1 MENFMTQFS
10 RILDSS
16 RANITAI
23 LLGTVLCF
31 GMISCSKNE
40 GSEAKKTADAAAPA
54 PGQVL
59 KEKPQYY
66 KIKEVALEP
75 TPNVAL
81 ADKGQK
87 IFETTCT
94 SCHVYDKRYVGPALG
109 GVTHRRPPE
118 YVMNMILD
126 TDVMVENDDTVRCL
140 LQTYMLKMPN
150 MNVNE
155 DDARNVL
162 EHLRRVGLKYD
173 GNNVKTAAK

>member
-1 MENFMTQFS
+1 MNNFF
-10 RILDSS
+10 RIQLRSGLHS
-16 RANITAI
+16 AGLVLAI
-23 LLGTVLCF
+23 VVLSA
-31 GMISCSKNE
+31 MAQSCSKSGGADN
-40 GSEAKKTADAAAPA
+40 KTTADGSAPA

-66 KIKEVALEP
+66 KIKEVKVDP
-75 TPNVAL
+75 TPDATM

-94 SCHVYDKRYVGPALG
+94 SCHVYDKRYVGPGLG

-150 MNVNE
+150 MIVNQ

-162 EHLRRVGLKYD
+162 EHLRRVGLRFD
-173 GNNVKTAAK
+173 ANNAKVVAAN

>member
-1 MENFMTQFS
+1 MNTLHYIS
-10 RILDSS
+10 LRSGHV
-16 RANITAI
+16 
-23 LLGTVLCF
+23 LLALALCVAAQ
-31 GMISCSKNE
+31 SCNK
-40 GSEAKKTADAAAPA
+40 GATPEAKSGAETAAPGA
-54 PGQVL
+54 GQGL

-66 KIKEVALEP
+66 KIKEVQLDP
-75 TPNVAL
+75 TPNAAM

-94 SCHVYDKRYVGPALG
+94 SCHHYDKRYVGPGLG

-150 MNVNE
+150 MNVNP
-155 DDARNVL
+155 DDARSVL
-162 EHLRRVGLKYD
+162 EHLRQVGITYD
-173 GNNVKTAAK
+173 ANNNKVAAK

>member
-1 MENFMTQFS
+1 MKTHSKTYNGLALF
-10 RILDSS
+10 
-16 RANITAI
+16 
-23 LLGTVLCF
+23 LLLVCLGLF
-31 GMISCSKNE
+31 AQSCSKTGTAEN
-40 GSEAKKTADAAAPA
+40 KTGDASAPA
-54 PGQVL
+54 PGQVV

-66 KIKEVALEP
+66 KIKEVQMEP
-75 TPNVAL
+75 TPNAGM

-94 SCHVYDKRYVGPALG
+94 SCHHYDKRYVGPGLG

-150 MNVNE
+150 MNVGP

-162 EHLRRVGLKYD
+162 EHLRRVGLGFD
-173 GNNVKTAAK
+173 ANNAKVAAK